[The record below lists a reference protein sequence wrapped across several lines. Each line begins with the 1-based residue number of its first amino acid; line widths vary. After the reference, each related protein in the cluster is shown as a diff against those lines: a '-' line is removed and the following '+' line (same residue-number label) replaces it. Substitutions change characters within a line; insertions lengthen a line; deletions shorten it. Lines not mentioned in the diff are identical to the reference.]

1 MKLTLFLV
9 LTFAISFQSNLQD
22 FFRNMADQLVSRVG
36 VLNTGLKFIRN
47 FTLGQGIYPVR
58 VTGYDDAGNETLSM
72 VEYHTSPVIPDIPGI
87 VPLVQKIKQVIT
99 SPILR

>member
-1 MKLTLFLV
+1 MDSYEVADWGSGNRFP
-9 LTFAISFQSNLQD
+9 D
-22 FFRNMADQLVSRVG
+22 MADALVSRVG

-72 VEYHTSPVIPDIPGI
+72 VADQSVRRFVNSRMVRRYLEKALRDYLKFGPSFVQLVPD
-87 VPLVQKIKQVIT
+87 
-99 SPILR
+99 

>member
-22 FFRNMADQLVSRVG
+22 LFRNMADQLVSRVG

-58 VTGYDDAGNETLSM
+58 LTGYDDAGNETLSM
-72 VEYHTSPVIPDIPGI
+72 VEYQTPLRKSPCYGGM
-87 VPLVQKIKQVIT
+87 VQSGGQRIR
-99 SPILR
+99 SGNG